1 MWSESLLGMDTTV
14 QIALDE
20 FLSYVIPVLSTKLI
34 LSKSDLKIHFAD
46 LEPLRLRELQ
56 QFLSRASYAFA
67 ALCVKYSFRLATSM
81 KPGKVYCPFP

>member
-1 MWSESLLGMDTTV
+1 MDTTV

-20 FLSYVIPVLSTKLI
+20 FLSYVISVLVQNNI
-34 LSKSDLKIHFAD
+34 YRKIHFAD

-67 ALCVKYSFRLATSM
+67 ALCVKYPFRLATSM
-81 KPGKVYCPFP
+81 SPERFTVRSLEGLRPVL